1 MIYVTLPSNSSMDI
15 YPGNKIT
22 SFKVKFSE
30 TYQVNSEH
38 WEVALKEIQF
48 PHLRYNVRKDK
59 NYFIGWYNTFI
70 GHSSY
75 KRAEFKLTKKIKPG
89 YYSGMSE
96 MVTELNAKIPT
107 GPNTMNLHADV
118 FDIRFDYDYFS
129 NKYIVTMS
137 HGVSMKME
145 GSDLAM

>member
-1 MIYVTLPSNSSMDI
+1 M
-15 YPGNKIT
+15 
-22 SFKVKFSE
+22 KFSE
-30 TYQVNSEH
+30 TFQVDSEH

-96 MVTELNAKIPT
+96 MVTELNAKTPT
-107 GPNTMNLHADV
+107 GPNTMNLHSDV

-137 HGVSMKME
+137 HGVSIKME